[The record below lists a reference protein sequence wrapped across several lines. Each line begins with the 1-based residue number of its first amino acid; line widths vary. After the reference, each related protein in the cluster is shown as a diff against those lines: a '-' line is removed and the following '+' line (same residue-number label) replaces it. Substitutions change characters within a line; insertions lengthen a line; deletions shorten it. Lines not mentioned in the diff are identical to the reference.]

1 MVGAIIGNY
10 KIISKLGEGGMGVVY
25 KALDLKLERF
35 CALKILNAQTAQSA
49 QFIERFKRE
58 ARNQAKLNHPN
69 IVPVYGFIDEQG
81 YLGIAMEFMDGETLE
96 QVIDRKGTLE
106 LGESLDI
113 LQQILRGVG
122 YAHQKG
128 FIHRDIKPSNV
139 MINAEGVAKIMDFGI
154 SKSIYEKGIT
164 KTGTKIGTLL
174 YMSPEQINAEEPTR
188 QSDIYSIGITFYEM
202 LSGMTPFESGTE
214 YEIMQGHLKKPAP
227 KLSTAI
233 PGLPSMI
240 DKIIAK
246 SLEKDQAKR
255 FGSCEDFNQE
265 IGYALN
271 IIRQGPA
278 PVSTRSPMEAQDAE
292 RKKRSVKFGI
302 YTLLAFVGLIASVY
316 LFYTLITGFRDTI
329 KQKDSGGL
337 DTSFSSQASPQ
348 YQGANPFERFNTGVS
363 VNLRAVDFD
372 QSGAGVAV
380 GDSGKVIYS
389 LDNGTNWREIV
400 PPQLVELN
408 SVAHVQAQG
417 FLIGGS
423 AGTLYAFVPRD
434 SMFKKLNIPGTDDII
449 SIRVL
454 STGRVVVL
462 GARGMLLISDDQG
475 VTWKKSNTGVENNLY
490 AVDFM
495 DNNSGVAVGDNGT
508 IIRTE
513 DGGTTWNLSGAVTDT
528 YLKDIRFV
536 GNGVY
541 MLVGGGGQIFR
552 SQDGGREWKRIDV
565 NLTSPLIAVRF
576 NSASNGVII
585 SNTGDILRS
594 EDGGESWKYQPA
606 VAGSLINSVT
616 SGKARLYMA
625 ASGGALLYMNF

>member
-106 LGESLDI
+106 LGESLDV

-202 LSGMTPFESGTE
+202 LSGLTPFESGTE

-227 KLSTAI
+227 KLSAAI

-246 SLEKDQAKR
+246 ALEKDQNKR

-265 IGYALN
+265 VGYALN

-278 PVSTRSPMEAQDAE
+278 PTASRSPMEEQDAE
-292 RKKRSVKFGI
+292 RKKRSFKFGI
-302 YTLLAFVGLIASVY
+302 YTFLAFLGLIGSIY

-329 KQKDSGGL
+329 KQKDNGGI
-337 DTSFSSQASPQ
+337 DTSFSSQSSPQ

-363 VNLRAVDFD
+363 VNLRAADFD
-372 QSGAGVAV
+372 ESGAGVAV
-380 GDSGKVIYS
+380 GDSSKIIYT
-389 LDNGTNWREIV
+389 LDNGTTWREMTA
-400 PPQLVELN
+400 PQPGELN
-408 SVAHVQAQG
+408 TVAHVQAQG
-417 FLIGGS
+417 FLIGGT
-423 AGTLYAFVPRD
+423 AGALYAFVPRD
-434 SMFKKLNIPGTDDII
+434 SMIKKLTIPGTDDII
-449 SIRVL
+449 SIRVMT
-454 STGRVVVL
+454 TGRVVVL
-462 GARGMLLISDDQG
+462 GSKGMLLISDDQG
-475 VTWKKSNTGVENNLY
+475 VTWKKATTGVENNLY

-495 DNNSGVAVGDNGT
+495 DNNTGVAVGDNGT

-513 DGGTTWNLSGAVTDT
+513 DAGATWTLGGAVTDT
-528 YLKDIRFV
+528 YLKDIRSL
-536 GNGVY
+536 GGGVF

-552 SQDGGREWKRIDV
+552 SQDGGREWRRIDV

-576 NSASNGVII
+576 NTTTTGVII

>member
-96 QVIDRKGTLE
+96 QVIDRKGSLE
-106 LGESLDI
+106 LGESLDV

-139 MINAEGVAKIMDFGI
+139 MINADGVAKIMDFGI

-227 KLSTAI
+227 KLSASI

-240 DKIIAK
+240 DKIISK
-246 SLEKDQAKR
+246 SLEKDPAKR

-265 IGYALN
+265 VGYALN
-271 IIRQGPA
+271 IIRQGP
-278 PVSTRSPMEAQDAE
+278 VTTSSRSPMEEQDAA
-292 RKKRSVKFGI
+292 RKKKSIKFGI
-302 YTLLAFVGLIASVY
+302 YTLLAFAGLIGSVY
-316 LFYTLITGFRDTI
+316 LFYSLITGFRNTI
-329 KQKDSGGL
+329 KQKDGMGI

-348 YQGANPFERFNTGVS
+348 YQGANPFERFNTGVTF
-363 VNLRAVDFD
+363 NLRAVDFD
-372 QSGAGVAV
+372 PSGAGVAI
-380 GDSGKVIYS
+380 GDSGKVIFT
-389 LDNGTNWREIV
+389 LDNGTTWRELS
-400 PPQLVELN
+400 PNQTSELN
-408 SVAHVQAQG
+408 TVAHVPAQG

-423 AGTLYAFVPRD
+423 AGTMLAFVPKD
-434 SMFKKLNIPGTDDII
+434 SVIKKLNIPGKDDII
-449 SIRVL
+449 SIRVMG
-454 STGRVVVL
+454 TGKVVAL
-462 GARGMLLISDDQG
+462 GSKGMILFSDDQG
-475 VTWKKSNTGVENNLY
+475 VTWKQGKTGVENNLY
-490 AVDFM
+490 AADFIN
-495 DNNSGVAVGDNGT
+495 NNSGIAVGENGT
-508 IIRTE
+508 IVKTV
-513 DGGTTWNLSGAVTDT
+513 DGGNTWTLSGAVTDT
-528 YLKDIRFV
+528 YLKDIRAI
-536 GNGVY
+536 GGEVY

-552 SQDGGREWKRIDV
+552 SPNGGTDWKRIDV
-565 NLTSPLIAVRF
+565 NLTAPLIAVRF
-576 NSASNGVII
+576 NSPSNGVII

-594 EDGGESWKYQPA
+594 EDGGETWKYQPA